1 MTESKDPEI
10 REDLKNEPISIKDE
24 NAGFIAT
31 NLSSFETIYKYYAK
45 ILKLEIDPF
54 TIIFKNWKQQGNQA
68 INNQL
73 YLIETIHLV
82 KNAKTQMEIAKKEK
96 IERFIEA
103 LRAKKE
109 FTKKDIEE
117 EYNKVSP
124 IRECSLKA
132 IELVLKN
139 YLTLTYDKRNKIYKV
154 KMGKN

>member
-1 MTESKDPEI
+1 M
-10 REDLKNEPISIKDE
+10 KNE

-45 ILKLEIDPF
+45 
-54 TIIFKNWKQQGNQA
+54 
-68 INNQL
+68 
-73 YLIETIHLV
+73 
-82 KNAKTQMEIAKKEK
+82 TQIEIAKKEK

-103 LRAKKE
+103 LRAKEE

-117 EYNKVSP
+117 EYNKVSQ